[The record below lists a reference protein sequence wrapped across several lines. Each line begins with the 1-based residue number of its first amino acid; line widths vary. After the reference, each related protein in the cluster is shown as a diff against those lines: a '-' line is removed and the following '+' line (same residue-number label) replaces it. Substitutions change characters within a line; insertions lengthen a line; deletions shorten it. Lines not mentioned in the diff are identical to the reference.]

1 MTWSRER
8 FRHALHFFKRQ
19 GAHGAVPVYDSIGA
33 DFPLALAPGWLN
45 LGLWENLWGDPAEAE
60 EACIRL
66 VSTMAEVLPKGGD
79 ILDVANGLG
88 AQDPVLARAAL
99 PRTLTALNITESQL
113 RAGKE
118 RLAAAGARAVRGDAV
133 RLPIRSGSMDGV
145 ISVEAAF
152 HFPSRAAF
160 FEEAF
165 RVLRPGGV
173 LSMSDVPTQR
183 SPHTPAE
190 LIAGL
195 GQLRL
200 WGLRVSSIAS
210 SSEIAR
216 AVERAG
222 FTDVRVELRGDRVI
236 DPAIR
241 FARRRLPE
249 TRHAL
254 SLSQRI
260 AVGVFLRHV
269 GLLRRKGML
278 EYMLLSARKP

>member
-1 MTWSRER
+1 
-8 FRHALHFFKRQ
+8 
-19 GAHGAVPVYDSIGA
+19 
-33 DFPLALAPGWLN
+33 LN
-45 LGLWENLWGDPAEAE
+45 LGLWENSLGDPLEAE

-66 VSTMAEVLPKGGD
+66 VRTMAEVLPEGGD

-88 AQDPVLARAAL
+88 AQDPVIARAVH

-118 RLAAAGARAVRGDAV
+118 RLAAAGARPVRGDAV
-133 RLPIRSGSMDGV
+133 RLPIRDGSMDGV

-152 HFPSRAAF
+152 HFLSRSAF

-183 SPHTPAE
+183 SPRTPSE

-200 WGLRVSSIAS
+200 WGLRAS
-210 SSEIAR
+210 SVASSFDIGR

-222 FTDVRVELRGDRVI
+222 FTDVRMELCGDLAI
-236 DPAIR
+236 DPAVR
-241 FARRRLPE
+241 FARRRLPN
-249 TRHAL
+249 TRNAL
-254 SLSQRI
+254 SLSQRV
-260 AVGVFLRHV
+260 AVGVLLRHV
-269 GLLRRKGML
+269 ELLRRKGML

>member
-1 MTWSRER
+1 MTWSQER

-19 GAHGAVPVYDSIGA
+19 GPHGAVPVYDSIGA
-33 DFPLALAPGWLN
+33 DFPLSLAPGWLN
-45 LGLWENLWGDPAEAE
+45 LGLWENSRGDPQEAE

-66 VSTMAEVLPKGGD
+66 VRTMAEVLPEGGD

-88 AQDPVLARAAL
+88 AQDPVIARATL

-118 RLAAAGARAVRGDAV
+118 RLAAAEAWPVRGDAV

-152 HFPSRAAF
+152 HFQSRSAF

-183 SPHTPAE
+183 SPRTPAE
-190 LIAGL
+190 LIAGF

-200 WGLRVSSIAS
+200 WGLRAS
-210 SSEIAR
+210 SVASSFDIAR

-222 FTDVRVELRGDRVI
+222 FADVHMELCGDLVI

-241 FARRRLPE
+241 FARRRLPQ
-249 TRHAL
+249 TRHSL
-254 SLSQRI
+254 SLSQRV
-260 AVGVFLRHV
+260 AVGVLLRHV
-269 GLLRRKGML
+269 ELLRRKGLM